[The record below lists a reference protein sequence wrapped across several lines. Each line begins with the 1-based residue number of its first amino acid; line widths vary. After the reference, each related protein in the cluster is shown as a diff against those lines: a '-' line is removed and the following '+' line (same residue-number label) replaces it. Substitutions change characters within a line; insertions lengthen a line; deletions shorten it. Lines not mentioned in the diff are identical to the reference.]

1 MLSKIAELPDD
12 SKDPYKRNMIDR
24 YIDRPAL
31 EILRNLCFVEF
42 WKRYQIVPKA
52 EENVCQ
58 PGVLNDENIENYH
71 SIVGQYPT
79 ILAINSKEKLKYR
92 KVNLCCDKMFLTTI
106 RNPKLM
112 PITYFECFI
121 LLG

>member
-1 MLSKIAELPDD
+1 M
-12 SKDPYKRNMIDR
+12 
-24 YIDRPAL
+24 
-31 EILRNLCFVEF
+31 
-42 WKRYQIVPKA
+42 PKA

-58 PGVLNDENIENYH
+58 PGVSNDENIENYH